1 MSAYLHTMS
10 FSFALMTTILWP
22 AGPAHAWGILLGRDG
37 VPVEI
42 TEVNALFIV
51 GEDSTTVP
59 SEDAFRW
66 SV

>member
-10 FSFALMTTILWP
+10 FSFALMTTMLWP
-22 AGPAHAWGILLGRDG
+22 AGPAHAWGILLSRDG

-51 GEDSTTVP
+51 GEDSTTVHLKGFV
-59 SEDAFRW
+59 A
-66 SV
+66 